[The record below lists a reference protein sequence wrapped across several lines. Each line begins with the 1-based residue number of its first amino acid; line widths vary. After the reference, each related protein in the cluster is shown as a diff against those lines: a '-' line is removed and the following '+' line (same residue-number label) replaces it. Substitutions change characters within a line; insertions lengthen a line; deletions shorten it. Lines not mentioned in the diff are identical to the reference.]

1 MPLMSK
7 FGRLLSKSAYN
18 VIFLWD
24 KMALYIRLLLY
35 LTSGIQGPS
44 GVRSAASPSLA
55 AFLLFL
61 FLNGFAKSGG
71 FFSLAAIV
79 SGLANEDALSPD
91 DVRVMAQVETASTDH
106 IKDIKV
112 SVRLL

>member
-1 MPLMSK
+1 
-7 FGRLLSKSAYN
+7 
-18 VIFLWD
+18 
-24 KMALYIRLLLY
+24 MALYIRLLLY
-35 LTSGIQGPS
+35 LTSGIQGSS

-79 SGLANEDALSPD
+79 SGLAKEDALSPD
-91 DVRVMAQVETASTDH
+91 DVSVMAQVETASTDH
-106 IKDIKV
+106 MKDIKV
-112 SVRLL
+112 SARLL